1 MIIERAKQLRA
12 QVETLVETLNDEEA
26 LKVIEF
32 FPNWKENVSYN
43 INDRI
48 RYNDILYKCL
58 IAHVSQFTWNPEDAS
73 SLWTKVLIPDPD
85 IIPNWEQP
93 SSTNPYMIGDKVSHN
108 NKIWVSI
115 VDNNVWEPGVYGW
128 DEIIE

>member
-1 MIIERAKQLRA
+1 MIIERAKELRA
-12 QVETLVETLNDEEA
+12 QVETLVKTLDDEEA

-32 FPNWKENVSYN
+32 FPNWKENISYDV
-43 INDRI
+43 NDRI

-58 IAHVSQFTWNPEDAS
+58 IAHTSQFTWNPEDAS

-85 IIPNWEQP
+85 IVSNWEQP
-93 SSTNPYMIGDKVSHN
+93 SSTNPYMKGDKVRHN
-108 NKIWVSI
+108 EKIWVSI

-128 DEIIE
+128 EEVIE

>member
-12 QVETLVETLNDEEA
+12 QVETLVETLDDEEA

-32 FPNWKENVSYN
+32 FPNWKEGVLYN

-58 IAHVSQFTWNPEDAS
+58 IAHTSQLTWNPEDAP

-93 SSTNPYMIGDKVSHN
+93 
-108 NKIWVSI
+108 
-115 VDNNVWEPGVYGW
+115 
-128 DEIIE
+128 